1 MDDVFYCFSGTCIT
15 FCILTGLCYAAYGWE
30 FLEETYLHHLTR
42 RDTRHNFS
50 VYFYMLYLTVEDDD
64 VGISLLTFVPQ
75 FLLLLALSKVLIDS
89 KFLPHTVEMSWCWS
103 SHIYHFYRTHQ
114 MKYDTTYNI
123 SSSDQNVICF
133 FFSNLEWTLEIFHSA
148 FLLRHLSLWHTTR
161 W

>member
-1 MDDVFYCFSGTCIT
+1 MHYLQIIWAEILDDTFYSFSGTCIT

-75 FLLLLALSKVLIDS
+75 FLLLLALSKVLIYS
-89 KFLPHTVEMSWCWS
+89 KFLSLTVEMS
-103 SHIYHFYRTHQ
+103 
-114 MKYDTTYNI
+114 
-123 SSSDQNVICF
+123 
-133 FFSNLEWTLEIFHSA
+133 
-148 FLLRHLSLWHTTR
+148 
-161 W
+161 